1 MLETA
6 LKAMLSRETVLKV
19 NVLKVNGRNA
29 PMDLVLL
36 VETTLKANVLRDL
49 MVRVAA
55 PVKVVSLVNVR
66 GKAGKAGK
74 VDKAVLEQGC
84 RHCQSLWCLIAMEMA
99 RSQKKR

>member
-19 NVLKVNGRNA
+19 NVLKVNGRND

-49 MVRVAA
+49 MVRVAG
-55 PVKVVSLVNVR
+55 PVKVVSQVNVR
-66 GKAGKAGK
+66 DKGHKA
-74 VDKAVLEQGC
+74 DKPVLEQGC
-84 RHCQSLWCLIAMEMA
+84 PHCQSLWCLIAIEMA
-99 RSQKKR
+99 KFQKKR